1 MTHNWRPRLARTRQR
16 PTRAF
21 GDETPIATRGLT
33 GTGLGPAGGLV
44 AAALLLALP
53 TAGQAGVE
61 TPQRGAAYA
70 TAQPMNRTVETRL
83 LPQMAVLLDKL
94 VAEKRDMTLDGI
106 KVFEADDKFLP
117 GKIAIGLA
125 YLIVDTP
132 RTDPK
137 FKTYLAAYRQIADM
151 TVDDANDT
159 WGIYYYCQALH
170 MLKDAGLLDE
180 AVSPATL
187 EKLNAKLDWRR
198 FVRTDDLTLI
208 NLPNNYYGV
217 AFSVARL
224 RYRLGWEDA
233 SASEALLGKTLDH
246 YRKYSGEYGFADET
260 DGEGRF
266 DRYSVLL
273 IGEISHRLIEAGM
286 PATPEVR
293 AWLRRSVD
301 LMLPRLNLRGEGF
314 EYGRSIGAYGET
326 AFLEVLTAAA
336 KLDVLTPKEK
346 TMAYAFSSRVA
357 ARYMDFWFDPKMGS
371 VNMWEHGRHTD
382 NYRGKHRILGENLS
396 LARQYIYTNAIW
408 NEQGFTDKA
417 PDPAYASWLD
427 TLPKRTVTWFARG
440 QNDRLVVT
448 VRDKIAGGE
457 TRVIGLPI
465 INGGESQH
473 QHTPYYPI
481 PFSPGMLQGV
491 ADATFPQLLPRITL
505 ADGAQLA
512 PLAYAAHAKVEG
524 RGATTLITY
533 DQDRMDRLGQRAP
546 VPDARF
552 SVKTTY
558 VLEPGRITR
567 NDVFTPKPG
576 VLVKS
581 VDLAF
586 ASFSSK
592 ATTKGGVTTFDSGA
606 VTRFA
611 VDGLTCSTRALEDD
625 PAYRAP
631 TGAMTALTSCAG
643 DAGATGPI
651 TVKWAISYR

>member
-1 MTHNWRPRLARTRQR
+1 MRKLLL
-16 PTRAF
+16 
-21 GDETPIATRGLT
+21 LT
-33 GTGLGPAGGLV
+33 
-44 AAALLLALP
+44 AAALVVAAP
-53 TAGQAGVE
+53 AFAADQN
-61 TPQRGAAYA
+61 PRGPLYVGPVA
-70 TAQPMNRTVETRL
+70 PMNQTVEKRL
-83 LPQMAVLLDKL
+83 LPQTAVLLEKL
-94 VAEKRDMTLDGI
+94 LAEKRDMTLDGV

-132 RTDPK
+132 RSDPK
-137 FKTYLAAYRQIADM
+137 FQRYLAAYRQIADL
-151 TVDDANDT
+151 TVDDPNDT
-159 WGIYYYCQALH
+159 WGIYYYCQAIH

-180 AVSPATL
+180 AIAPATL
-187 EKLNAKLDWRR
+187 EKLKAKLDWGR

-233 SASEALLGKTLDH
+233 SASEALLGRTLDH

-260 DGEGRF
+260 DGDGRF

-293 AWLRRSVD
+293 QWLRRSVD
-301 LMLPRLNLRGEGF
+301 LMLPRLNPRGEGF
-314 EYGRSIGAYGET
+314 EYGRSIGTYGET

-336 KLDVLTPKEK
+336 KLDVLTPQEK

-371 VNMWEHGRHTD
+371 VNMWEHGRRTD
-382 NYRGKHRILGENLS
+382 AYRGKHRILGENLS
-396 LARQYIYTNAIW
+396 LGRQYIYTSAIW
-408 NEQGFTDKA
+408 NELGFKDKA
-417 PDPAYASWLD
+417 PDPGFNAWLD

-448 VRDKIAGGE
+448 LRDRG
-457 TRVIGLPI
+457 RVISLPI

-473 QHTPYYPI
+473 MNTPYYPV

-491 ADATFPQLLPRITL
+491 ADEVFPQLLPRITL

-512 PLAYAAHAKVEG
+512 PLAYAAHVKVDG
-524 RGATTLITY
+524 QGARTTVTY
-533 DQDRMDRLGQRAP
+533 DQDRLDRLGQKAP
-546 VPDARF
+546 VADDRF

-558 VLEPGRITR
+558 VLEPGRIRRT
-567 NDVFTPKPG
+567 DVFTPKPG
-576 VLVKS
+576 VAVKA

-586 ASFSSK
+586 ASFSGK
-592 ATTKGGVTTFDSGA
+592 ATTKGGATTFGTGD
-606 VTRFA
+606 VTGFK
-611 VDGLTCSTRALEDD
+611 VEGLTCSTRALADEK
-625 PAYRAP
+625 AYRSP
-631 TGAMTALTSCAG
+631 TGAMTALTSCTGAAG
-643 DAGATGPI
+643 VSGPI
-651 TVKWAISYR
+651 TVSWTISYK

>member
-1 MTHNWRPRLARTRQR
+1 MRLRTLLFL
-16 PTRAF
+16 TAALAVA
-21 GDETPIATRGLT
+21 TP
-33 GTGLGPAGGLV
+33 V
-44 AAALLLALP
+44 AA
-53 TAGQAGVE
+53 
-61 TPQRGAAYA
+61 QRGPLYA
-70 TAQPMNRTVETRL
+70 GAVAPMSQTVEKRL
-83 LPQMAVLLDKL
+83 LPQTAVLLHKL
-94 VAEKRDMTLDGI
+94 LAEKRDMTLDGV

-137 FKTYLAAYRQIADM
+137 FAEYLAAYRQIADM
-151 TVDDANDT
+151 TVDDPNDT
-159 WGIYYYCQALH
+159 WGIYYYCQALL
-170 MLKDAGLLDE
+170 MLQEAGLLDQ
-180 AVSPATL
+180 AVSPQAL
-187 EKLNAKLDWRR
+187 AKLKAKLDWRR

-233 SASEALLGKTLDH
+233 SASEALLGKTLEH

-293 AWLRRSVD
+293 QWLRRSVD

-314 EYGRSIGAYGET
+314 EYGRSIGTYGET

-336 KLDVLTPKEK
+336 KLDVLTPEEK
-346 TMAYAFSSRVA
+346 TMGYAFSSRVA

-371 VNMWEHGRHTD
+371 VNLWDHGRRTD
-382 NYRGKHRILGENLS
+382 AYRGKHRILGENLS
-396 LARQYIYTNAIW
+396 LGRQYIYTSAIW
-408 NEQGFTDKA
+408 NELGFKDKA
-417 PDPAYASWLD
+417 PDAGYAAWLD
-427 TLPKRTVTWFARG
+427 KLPRRTVTWFARG
-440 QNDRLVVT
+440 KNDRLVVT
-448 VRDKIAGGE
+448 VRDKG
-457 TRVIGLPI
+457 RVIGLPI
-465 INGGESQH
+465 INGGDGQH
-473 QHTPYYPI
+473 QNTPYYPI

-512 PLAYAAHAKVEG
+512 PLAYAAHVKIAEQ
-524 RGATTLITY
+524 GARTTVTY
-533 DQDRMDRLGQRAP
+533 DQDRLDRLGGKAP
-546 VPDARF
+546 VADDRF
-552 SVKTTY
+552 SAKTTY
-558 VLEPGRITR
+558 VLEPGRIRRT
-567 NDVFTPKPG
+567 DVFTPKPG
-576 VLVKS
+576 VAVKA

-586 ASFSSK
+586 ASFSGK
-592 ATTKGGVTTFDSGA
+592 ATTKGGTTAFGTGDVTSFQ
-606 VTRFA
+606 VE
-611 VDGLTCSTRALEDD
+611 GLTCSTKALSDD
-625 PAYRAP
+625 KAYRAP

-643 DAGATGPI
+643 AAGVSGPI
-651 TVKWAISYR
+651 TISWMIAYK

>member
-1 MTHNWRPRLARTRQR
+1 MRLQTSLL
-16 PTRAF
+16 
-21 GDETPIATRGLT
+21 LT
-33 GTGLGPAGGLV
+33 TAALMV
-44 AAALLLALP
+44 AATPALAASAP
-53 TAGQAGVE
+53 RVSGVAQGPRGPIYAGAV
-61 TPQRGAAYA
+61 A
-70 TAQPMNRTVETRL
+70 PMNRTIEARL

-94 VAEKRDMTLDGI
+94 LAEKRDMTLDGV

-125 YLIVDTP
+125 YLVVDTP

-137 FKTYLAAYRQIADM
+137 FAKYLAAYRQIADL

-159 WGIYYYCQALH
+159 WGIYYYCQALS
-170 MLKDAGLLDE
+170 MLKEAGLLDQ
-180 AVSPATL
+180 AVSPETQA
-187 EKLNAKLDWRR
+187 KLKAKLDWRR

-208 NLPNNYYGV
+208 KLPNNYYGV

-224 RYRLGWEDA
+224 RYQLGWEDA
-233 SASEALLGKTLDH
+233 SASEALLGKTLEH

-260 DGEGRF
+260 AGEGRF

-286 PATPEVR
+286 PASPEVR

-314 EYGRSIGAYGET
+314 EYGRSIGTYGET

-346 TMAYAFSSRVA
+346 TMAYAFSARVA

-371 VNMWEHGRHTD
+371 VNMWEHGRRTD

-396 LARQYIYTNAIW
+396 LGRQYIYTSAIW
-408 NEQGFTDKA
+408 DELGFKDKA
-417 PDPAYASWLD
+417 PDPGYAAWLD

-448 VRDKIAGGE
+448 LRDSTGGKGG
-457 TRVIGLPI
+457 RVIGLPI

-473 QHTPYYPI
+473 MHTPYYPI

-491 ADATFPQLLPRITL
+491 ADAVFPQLLPRITL
-505 ADGAQLA
+505 ADGTQLA
-512 PLAYAAHAKVEG
+512 PLAYAAHVKIEEQGPRTVV
-524 RGATTLITY
+524 TY
-533 DQDRMDRLGQRAP
+533 DQDQLDRLGERAP
-546 VPDARF
+546 VADDRF

-558 VLEPGRITR
+558 VFEPGRIRRT
-567 NDVFTPKPG
+567 DVFTPKGAVP
-576 VLVKS
+576 VKA

-586 ASFSSK
+586 ASFSGK
-592 ATTKGGVTTFDSGA
+592 AMTKGGATTFGTGD
-606 VTRFA
+606 VTGFT
-611 VDGLTCSTRALEDD
+611 VEGLSCSTRPLADEK
-625 PAYRAP
+625 AYRAP
-631 TGAMTALTSCAG
+631 TGAMTALTSC
-643 DAGATGPI
+643 TGEAAEGKPI
-651 TVKWAISYR
+651 TVRWTIAYK

>member
-1 MTHNWRPRLARTRQR
+1 MRLRTSL
-16 PTRAF
+16 
-21 GDETPIATRGLT
+21 ILT
-33 GTGLGPAGGLV
+33 T
-44 AAALLLALP
+44 AALLAA
-53 TAGQAGVE
+53 T
-61 TPQRGAAYA
+61 TPAFAAAKTSAAQGPRGLIYTTVA
-70 TAQPMNRTVETRL
+70 PMNRTVETRL

-94 VAEKRDMTLDGI
+94 LVEKRDMTLDGV

-137 FKTYLAAYRQIADM
+137 FKKYLAAYRQIADM
-151 TVDDANDT
+151 TVDDPNDT

-170 MLKDAGLLDE
+170 MLKDAGLLDQ
-180 AVSPATL
+180 AVSPETQA
-187 EKLNAKLDWRR
+187 KLKAKLDWRR
-198 FVRTDDLTLI
+198 FVHQGDLTLI

-233 SASEALLGKTLDH
+233 SASEALLARTLDH

-260 DGEGRF
+260 DGDGRF

-301 LMLPRLNLRGEGF
+301 LMLPRLNMRGEGF
-314 EYGRSIGAYGET
+314 EYGRSIGTYGET

-371 VNMWEHGRHTD
+371 VNMWEHGRRTD
-382 NYRGKHRILGENLS
+382 TYRGKHRILGENLS
-396 LARQYIYTNAIW
+396 LGRQYIYTSAIW
-408 NEQGFTDKA
+408 NELGFKDKT
-417 PDPAYASWLD
+417 PDPGFAAWLD
-427 TLPKRTVTWFARG
+427 ALPKRTVTWFARG
-440 QNDRLVVT
+440 KNDRLVVT
-448 VRDKIAGGE
+448 LRDGK
-457 TRVIGLPI
+457 RVIGLPI

-473 QHTPYYPI
+473 MNTPYYPI
-481 PFSPGMLQGV
+481 PSSPGMLQGV
-491 ADATFPQLLPRITL
+491 ADAVFPQLLPRITL

-512 PLAYAAHAKVEG
+512 PLAYAKDVKVDEQ
-524 RGATTLITY
+524 GARTVVTY
-533 DQDRMDRLGQRAP
+533 DQDQLDRLGQKAP
-546 VPDARF
+546 VADDRF

-558 VLEPGRITR
+558 VLEPGHIRRT
-567 NDVFTPKPG
+567 DVFTPKAG
-576 VLVKS
+576 ISREEGAVKA

-586 ASFSSK
+586 ASFSGK
-592 ATTKGGVTTFDSGA
+592 ATTRGGATTFGTGE
-606 VTRFA
+606 VTGFT
-611 VDGLTCSTRALEDD
+611 VEGLTCSTRALADD
-625 PAYRAP
+625 KAYRSP
-631 TGAMTALTSCAG
+631 TGAMTSLTSC
-643 DAGATGPI
+643 TGRASEGQPI
-651 TVKWAISYR
+651 TVSWTIRYH

>member
-1 MTHNWRPRLARTRQR
+1 VRKLLL
-16 PTRAF
+16 
-21 GDETPIATRGLT
+21 LT
-33 GTGLGPAGGLV
+33 
-44 AAALLLALP
+44 AAALVVAAP
-53 TAGQAGVE
+53 AFAADQN
-61 TPQRGAAYA
+61 PRGPLYVGPVA
-70 TAQPMNRTVETRL
+70 PMNQTVEKRL
-83 LPQMAVLLDKL
+83 LPQTAVLLEKL
-94 VAEKRDMTLDGI
+94 LAEKRDMTLDGV

-132 RTDPK
+132 RSDPK
-137 FKTYLAAYRQIADM
+137 FQRYLAAYRQIADL
-151 TVDDANDT
+151 TVDDPNDT
-159 WGIYYYCQALH
+159 WGIYYYCQAIH

-180 AVSPATL
+180 AIAPATL
-187 EKLNAKLDWRR
+187 EKLKAKLDWGR

-233 SASEALLGKTLDH
+233 SASEALLGRTLDH

-260 DGEGRF
+260 DGDGRF

-293 AWLRRSVD
+293 QWLRRSVD
-301 LMLPRLNLRGEGF
+301 LMLPRLNPRGEGF
-314 EYGRSIGAYGET
+314 EYGRSIGTYGET

-336 KLDVLTPKEK
+336 KLDVLTPQEK

-371 VNMWEHGRHTD
+371 VNMWEHGRRTD
-382 NYRGKHRILGENLS
+382 AYRGKHRILGENLS
-396 LARQYIYTNAIW
+396 LGRQYIYTSAIW
-408 NEQGFTDKA
+408 NELGFKDKA
-417 PDPAYASWLD
+417 PDPGFNAWLD

-448 VRDKIAGGE
+448 LRDRG
-457 TRVIGLPI
+457 RVISLPI

-473 QHTPYYPI
+473 MNTPYYPV

-491 ADATFPQLLPRITL
+491 ADEVFPQLLPRITL

-512 PLAYAAHAKVEG
+512 PLAYAAHVKVDG
-524 RGATTLITY
+524 QGARTTVTY
-533 DQDRMDRLGQRAP
+533 DQDRLDRLGQKAP
-546 VPDARF
+546 VADDRF

-558 VLEPGRITR
+558 VLEPGRIRRT
-567 NDVFTPKPG
+567 DVFTPKPG
-576 VLVKS
+576 VAVKA

-586 ASFSSK
+586 ASFSGK
-592 ATTKGGVTTFDSGA
+592 ATTKGGATTFGTGD
-606 VTRFA
+606 VTGFK
-611 VDGLTCSTRALEDD
+611 VEGLTCSTRALADEK
-625 PAYRAP
+625 AYRSP
-631 TGAMTALTSCAG
+631 TGAMTALTSCTGAAG
-643 DAGATGPI
+643 VSGPI
-651 TVKWAISYR
+651 TVSWTISYK

>member
-1 MTHNWRPRLARTRQR
+1 MAAVATPALAQKTAAPTQGPR
-16 PTRAF
+16 
-21 GDETPIATRGLT
+21 GPIYAS
-33 GTGLGPAGGLV
+33 V
-44 AAALLLALP
+44 A
-53 TAGQAGVE
+53 
-61 TPQRGAAYA
+61 
-70 TAQPMNRTVETRL
+70 PMNRTVETRL

-94 VAEKRDMTLDGI
+94 LAEKRDMTLDGV

-132 RTDPK
+132 RADPR
-137 FKTYLAAYRQIADM
+137 FAQYLAAYRQIADM
-151 TVDDANDT
+151 TVDDPNET

-170 MLKDAGLLDE
+170 MLKDAGLLDQ
-180 AVSPATL
+180 AVSPETL
-187 EKLNAKLDWRR
+187 EKLKTKLDWRR

-233 SASEALLGKTLDH
+233 SASEALLGRTLDH

-260 DGEGRF
+260 DGDGRF

-314 EYGRSIGAYGET
+314 EYGRSIGTYGET

-336 KLDVLTPKEK
+336 KLDVLTPEEK

-371 VNMWEHGRHTD
+371 VNMWEHGRRTD
-382 NYRGKHRILGENLS
+382 TYRGKHRILGENLS
-396 LARQYIYTNAIW
+396 LGRQYIYTNAIW
-408 NEQGFTDKA
+408 NALGFKDKPTD
-417 PDPAYASWLD
+417 PGYAAWLD
-427 TLPKRTVTWFARG
+427 KLPKRTVTWFARG
-440 QNDRLVVT
+440 ENDRLVVT
-448 VRDKIAGGE
+448 LRDRAKGGE

-473 QHTPYYPI
+473 MNTPYYPI

-491 ADATFPQLLPRITL
+491 ADGVFPQLLPRITL

-512 PLAYAAHAKVEG
+512 PLAYAKDVKVDG
-524 RGATTLITY
+524 TGARTVVAY
-533 DQDRMDRLGQRAP
+533 DQDRLDRLGEKAP
-546 VPDARF
+546 VADDRF

-558 VLEPGRITR
+558 VLEPGRIRRT
-567 NDVFTPKPG
+567 DVFTPKAG
-576 VLVKS
+576 VTVKA

-586 ASFSSK
+586 ASFSGT
-592 ATTKGGVTTFDSGA
+592 AMTKGGTTAFGTGDVTGFK
-606 VTRFA
+606 VE
-611 VDGLTCSTRALEDD
+611 GLTCSTRALADEK
-625 PAYRAP
+625 AYRGP
-631 TGAMTALTSCAG
+631 TGAMTSLTSCTG
-643 DAGATGPI
+643 GAGATGPI
-651 TVKWAISYR
+651 TVSWTISYK